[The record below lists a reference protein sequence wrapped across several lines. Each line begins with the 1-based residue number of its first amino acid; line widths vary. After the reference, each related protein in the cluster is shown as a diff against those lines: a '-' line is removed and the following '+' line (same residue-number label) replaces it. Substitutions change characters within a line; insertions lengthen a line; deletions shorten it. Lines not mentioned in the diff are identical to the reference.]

1 MLKQNF
7 EFEHINE
14 NTKVKIKPRF
24 GRTARH
30 PSQVEKWGKL
40 TKFYLPCWIAQLYG
54 SCTLMFYSF
63 LRGKINEHVCD
74 ET

>member
-30 PSQVEKWGKL
+30 PSQVEK
-40 TKFYLPCWIAQLYG
+40 
-54 SCTLMFYSF
+54 
-63 LRGKINEHVCD
+63 
-74 ET
+74 